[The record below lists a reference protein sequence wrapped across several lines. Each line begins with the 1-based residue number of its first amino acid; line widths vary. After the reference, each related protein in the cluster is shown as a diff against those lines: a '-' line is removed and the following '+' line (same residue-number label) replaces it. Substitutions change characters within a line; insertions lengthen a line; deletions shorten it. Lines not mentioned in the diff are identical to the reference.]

1 MKGIKDFL
9 IMYFLC
15 VIVLLIAAT
24 VLSGVKGGFW
34 SLLLF
39 GAFLVTLL
47 FYAAFRL
54 LCRIDELERR
64 LAQLTGVREDGEKE

>member
-47 FYAAFRL
+47 FACSAGSMSWNGGW
-54 LCRIDELERR
+54 IN
-64 LAQLTGVREDGEKE
+64 

>member
-24 VLSGVKGGFW
+24 VLSGVKGG
-34 SLLLF
+34 
-39 GAFLVTLL
+39 LVSS
-47 FYAAFRL
+47 AFRRFSGHAAV
-54 LCRIDELERR
+54 LCCISPALPDR
-64 LAQLTGVREDGEKE
+64 